1 MAEAE
6 QKYPLDFR
14 RGGDTVHDFAS
25 KYIGEIPIIYDLI
38 NSIRGNR
45 QSPSKFPVAPMRNQ
59 WYVDSDG
66 GIYMRSVNNSTW
78 NFIGQN
84 KPFLGMKDADDDT
97 EFLTGKDL
105 SSDGNEP
112 GKIPVINDNGLI
124 AGSITGNAAKV
135 GGFTVDMSGVRDGQ
149 ILGYN
154 AAENKIIGV
163 NRVQTGDGNIT
174 CSRDKPNDGSFWIKP
189 FEVVP

>member
-6 QKYPLDFR
+6 QKYPIDFR

-45 QSPSKFPVAPMRNQ
+45 QSPSKVPVAPMRNQ

-84 KPFLGMKDADDDT
+84 KPFLGMKAADND
-97 EFLTGKDL
+97 EPFLTGKDL
-105 SSDGNEP
+105 DKTGKEP
-112 GKIPVINDNGLI
+112 GKIPVINDDGLI
-124 AGSITGNAAKV
+124 VGSITGNAAKV
-135 GGFTVDMSGVRDGQ
+135 GGYTVDMSGVRDGQ
-149 ILGYN
+149 LLGYN

-189 FEVVP
+189 FEVVT